1 MLIEEFR
8 TLVVTQLFVSM
19 PEKAAAIEALKND
32 DDLLDSGLIDSYA
45 LVELCLA
52 VEARTGATIDIS
64 ELEPEQ
70 FGSIAAL
77 YRVVSASNST
87 DRGRR
92 LHSGSGA
99 Q

>member
-52 VEARTGATIDIS
+52 VEIRTGATIDIS